1 MSYIIYDKILNM
13 KVGIIYKIT
22 HPKWNSS
29 CCYIGRTTETIE
41 KRFKGHIQEAKKTKL
56 SIKDGDGKLHK
67 MMEASG
73 LKLTVI
79 EEIDSADTL
88 EELLNLERKYIKEYD
103 AVKKGLNKVRGSRYI
118 TPREETISV
127 IIKNQKIKASS
138 KNQLCKKLDI
148 KFSTVNSWLS
158 NGATLQEAVDQS
170 VKAHNMTL
178 AKRGSIKA
186 FRRVYDS
193 YNDLAKDKR
202 ANKHGWT
209 GRELS
214 KKHKNGDEKDLE
226 KILITP
232 IKKLSKKIKIDL
244 PGGLIKNYD
253 SIKSALEDWENLVK
267 DFSLQISYKK
277 PAYQTVVS
285 YLNEGQEPEQ
295 ALGLIDRPWKKELK
309 DIYKL
314 KNDKGYKLIG
324 KLKGLGKPVVDNDK
338 KEIFSTAKR
347 FAKEYNYEYT
357 TIAEELKKGLTPEQI
372 RKKRNDF

>member
-103 AVKKGLNKVRGSRYI
+103 AVKKGLNKVKGSRYI

-214 KKHKNGDEKDLE
+214 KKHKNGDKKDLE

>member
-1 MSYIIYDKILNM
+1 MSHIIYDKILNM

-29 CCYIGRTTETIE
+29 CCYIGHTTETIE

-244 PGGLIKNYD
+244 PSGLIKNYD